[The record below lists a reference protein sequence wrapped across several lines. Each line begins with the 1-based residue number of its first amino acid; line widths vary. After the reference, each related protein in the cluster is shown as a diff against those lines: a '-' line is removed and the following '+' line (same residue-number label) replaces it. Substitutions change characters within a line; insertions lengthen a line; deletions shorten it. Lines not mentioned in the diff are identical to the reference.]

1 VYTNRAG
8 NSDPIRT
15 PREEQ
20 EKTMLQT
27 DPNPIYT
34 MLVREFGVDLDKEST
49 PEPEAAQEPQ
59 PAPR

>member
-1 VYTNRAG
+1 
-8 NSDPIRT
+8 
-15 PREEQ
+15 
-20 EKTMLQT
+20 MLQT